1 MFEKTAVFIEETAV
15 EYAIF
20 INFNDTHR
28 ENCFIQFN
36 TRIYWN
42 RSLAAS
48 DLFDMFTQS
57 VIVLIT
63 FCCLVTY

>member
-1 MFEKTAVFIEETAV
+1 MFEKTAAFIEETAV

-36 TRIYWN
+36 TRIY
-42 RSLAAS
+42 
-48 DLFDMFTQS
+48 
-57 VIVLIT
+57 
-63 FCCLVTY
+63 